1 MNKPESVLP
10 KSLQSEINTRSNRDE
25 LKQKLR
31 DKIAETKNLN
41 NRPSQQTKN
50 KLEKDAKREKKEVD
64 NDPRVTYVMKHLFIQ
79 ALQKYPGMDLA
90 NPSEV
95 LNNKEKYT
103 LEYYKFSIQL
113 LKDNNNN
120 PDILDNH
127 YCRYMKEVLGLNE
140 SK

>member
-10 KSLQSEINTRSNRDE
+10 KSLQSEINSRPNRDE

-64 NDPRVTYVMKHLFIQ
+64 NDPRVTYVMKHLFVQ

-103 LEYYKFSIQL
+103 LNYYNFSIQL
-113 LKDNNNN
+113 LKENNNN
-120 PDILDNH
+120 LEILDNP